1 MTRSKINYRI
11 KKARKRL
18 ATESLDNHEQLE
30 IINVTYW
37 AARGDALIDDRLNA
51 VAKIR
56 GAK

>member
-18 ATESLDNHEQLE
+18 SEPLDKHEQLE
-30 IINVTYW
+30 IIQVTYW
-37 AARGDALIDDRLNA
+37 AARGDARIDDRLNA